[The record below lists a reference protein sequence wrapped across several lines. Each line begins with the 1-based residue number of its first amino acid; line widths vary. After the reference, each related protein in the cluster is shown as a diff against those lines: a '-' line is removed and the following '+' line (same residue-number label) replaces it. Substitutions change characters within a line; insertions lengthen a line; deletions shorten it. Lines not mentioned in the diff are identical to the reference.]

1 MLSQKCGFTL
11 IELLV
16 VVLIIGILAAV
27 ALPEYKYAV
36 EKSRAAEA
44 FAVLK
49 TIQQAEEVYY
59 LANGAYTKNLEEL
72 EIDAPNSNYFDYTLS
87 GLGCTATRKDNSYLL
102 AIRYQFQTNPDRILY
117 RIVCGPVSA
126 TAKEEAEQICKR
138 LGADLSKNDTTS
150 PRYLPRWAI
159 VE

>member
-1 MLSQKCGFTL
+1 MKNSRAFTL

-27 ALPEYKYAV
+27 ALPQYKKAV
-36 EKSRAAEA
+36 IKSRVA
-44 FAVLK
+44 
-49 TIQQAEEVYY
+49 TILPIMASIIQAQEVYY

-102 AIRYQFQTNPDRILY
+102 AIRYHFKKNPDRILY
-117 RIVCGPVSA
+117 RIICGVADSA
-126 TAKEEAEQICKR
+126 LQEKAEQICKR
-138 LGADLSKNDTTS
+138 LGADLSKNDSLPDT
-150 PRYLPRWAI
+150 PRWPI
-159 VE
+159 EE